1 MGIVN
6 RKATFDYTIL
16 ERFEAGVSLLGMEV
30 KSVKA
35 GHASLEGAFVRIID
49 GEAYL
54 LNAQIFAYQYARPD
68 HYDPK
73 RTRKLLLHKRELLR
87 IQIKLGGANLTV
99 IPVSWYTKGPRIKL
113 EIAVAKGKKQF
124 EKRDSKKKEIL
135 RRELDREFRGKV
147 K

>member
-6 RKATFDYTIL
+6 KKATFDYTIL

-35 GHASLEGAFVRIID
+35 GHASLDGAFVRIID
-49 GEAYL
+49 GEAFL

-87 IQIKLGGANLTV
+87 IQTKLAGANLTV

>member
-6 RKATFDYTIL
+6 KKATFDYTIL

-49 GEAYL
+49 GEAFL
-54 LNAQIFAYQYARPD
+54 LNAQVFAYQYARPD

-87 IQIKLGGANLTV
+87 IQTKLGGANLTV

-113 EIAVAKGKKQF
+113 EIAIAKGKKQF
-124 EKRDSKKKEIL
+124 EKRDSKKREIL

>member
-6 RKATFDYTIL
+6 KKATFDYTIL

-49 GEAYL
+49 GEAFL

-87 IQIKLGGANLTV
+87 IQTKLSGANLTV

>member
-6 RKATFDYTIL
+6 KKATFDYVL
-16 ERFEAGVSLLGMEV
+16 LDRFEAGVALLGMEV
-30 KSVKA
+30 KSIKT
-35 GHASLEGAFVRIID
+35 GHASLDGAFVRIID
-49 GEAYL
+49 GEAFL
-54 LNAQIFAYQYARPD
+54 INAQIFAYEYARPD

-73 RTRKLLLHKRELLR
+73 RTRKLLLHKKELLHL
-87 IQIKLGGANLTV
+87 QTKLNGSNLTV
-99 IPVSWYTKGPRIKL
+99 VPVSWYNKGPRIKL
-113 EIAVAKGKKQF
+113 EIALAKGKKQF

>member
-6 RKATFDYTIL
+6 KKATFDYAL
-16 ERFEAGVSLLGMEV
+16 LDRFEAGVSLLGMEV
-30 KSVKA
+30 KSIKT
-35 GHASLEGAFVRIID
+35 GHASLDGSFVRIID
-49 GEAYL
+49 GEAFL
-54 LNAQIFAYQYARPD
+54 INAQIFAYEYARPD

-73 RTRKLLLHKRELLR
+73 RTRKLLLHKKELL
-87 IQIKLGGANLTV
+87 QLQTKLNGSNLTV
-99 IPVSWYTKGPRIKL
+99 VPVSWYNKGPRIKL
-113 EIAVAKGKKQF
+113 EIALAKGKKQF